1 MPNTTPITRV
11 ACATLLSL
19 AWLPALADKFVLDPT
34 EPPLQLCSSVQR
46 NVRFMHNA
54 WDNGARETFAQM
66 KAYIGEQL
74 SNKGEGAA
82 KLLTVYREL
91 IGRIEAGDY
100 SEPRMAHA
108 EGQIAARNNAGTLC
122 LTAFPTS
129 DPVGA
134 RAPAANP
141 ASRE

>member
-1 MPNTTPITRV
+1 MPNTAPIARV

-46 NVRFMHNA
+46 NVRFLHNV

-74 SNKGEGAA
+74 SNKGAGAA

-129 DPVGA
+129 DPGGA
-134 RAPAANP
+134 RTQPANP
-141 ASRE
+141 ASRD